1 MATEGALQAELGSR
15 AGFPELQSR
24 AYLAHAAI
32 SPPSVWVVDRVR
44 TYVDT
49 MAAGGVTAFPQWID
63 QREVLRGKLASLVG
77 AKPQEIA
84 LMPNTTRGVSDIAL
98 SVPWEP
104 GDRVLVLRGE
114 FPTNVTPWQRA
125 AKLFGLELRWLDA
138 DSFRTEEDR
147 ALQALA
153 TELERGVRLLAV
165 SAVQFQTGHRMPLE
179 RIGELCQRYG
189 CELFVDAIQA
199 CGATPIDVASCS
211 IDYLSCGSH
220 KWLMG
225 TDGCGFLYVREAKC
239 KGLEVHTAGWL
250 SHEDG
255 LRFLFEGAGHLSYE
269 RPLKQTAAVFETGM
283 TNGAGF
289 AALEASLDLIQGLG
303 VRSIYTHVQA
313 YLDQLEPAVAALG
326 FESLRAAEA
335 SGRSCTLSFRSDQ
348 HDVVKVHEVLNER
361 GIHCSAPDGCL
372 RFAPHWPNNLDEV
385 SHVVTTLRDVVALV

>member
-1 MATEGALQAELGSR
+1 MATEPITPELGSR
-15 AGFPELQSR
+15 AGFPSLQSR

-32 SPPSVWVVDRVR
+32 SPLSIWVVQRQRAYLD
-44 TYVDT
+44 DL
-49 MAAGGVTAFPQWID
+49 ASGGVAAFPRWID
-63 QREVLRGKLASLVG
+63 QREVLRAKLATLIG
-77 AKPQEIA
+77 AQPAEVA

-125 AKLFGLELRWLDA
+125 AELFGLELRWLEADA
-138 DSFRTEEDR
+138 FRTEEER

-153 TELERGVRLLAV
+153 SELERGVRLIAV

-199 CGATPIDVASCS
+199 CGATPVDVTACA

-225 TDGCGFLYVREAKC
+225 SDGCGFLYVKAARGKRL
-239 KGLEVHTAGWL
+239 KVHTAGWL
-250 SHEDG
+250 SHEEG

-289 AALEASLDLIQGLG
+289 AALEASLDVIQGLG

-313 YLDQLEPAVAALG
+313 YLDQLEREIVALG
-326 FESLRAAEA
+326 FQSLRAKEA

-348 HDVVKVHEVLNER
+348 HDVVKVHELLNEH

-372 RFAPHWPNNLDEV
+372 RFAPHWPNNLDEI
-385 SHVVTTLRDVVALV
+385 SDVVRTLRDVVALV